1 MTTASDDPIQV
12 RVGSATK
19 AGSGGPHFLAP
30 VGSGFSVP
38 PVEPKGLGRG
48 PLPPWRACVRKG
60 LVLGGLI
67 GGGFLLPPERNVPN
81 LDAGADAERAS
92 FDVAEGFEVNLF
104 AADPLLA
111 KPTQINF
118 DARGRLWVACS
129 EAYPQIKP
137 DQPANDKV
145 VVLED
150 GDGDGVAEKAKVFA
164 EGLLIPTG
172 VEPGDGGAYVADGT
186 ELLHL
191 KDTDGDG
198 KADERRVVLSGFGT
212 EDTHHILHTLRWG
225 PDGALYFNQSIYIH
239 SHIETPWGVQRLSGG
254 GIWRFQPESGWLTV
268 FARGWVNPW
277 GHAFDRWGQSF
288 VTDGAG
294 GQGINHAIPGG
305 SYVSAVGAGR
315 TLPGLNPGSPKFCG
329 AEILSGRHLPEDY
342 RGQILTNDFRANN
355 VRRFALT
362 DNGSTFHSR
371 PQPDLIRTRYQAFR
385 PIDIK
390 MGPDG
395 AVYVADW
402 FNPIINHGEVDFRD
416 PRRDHT
422 RGRIWRVTAKG
433 RPLVD
438 RPRLVDAPV
447 PQLLDSLKS
456 PEDWTRHFA
465 KRVLKERGRAEVEPA
480 LIAWIKG
487 LDPSDPQVEH
497 HRLEA
502 LWVYESL
509 GVVAPELL
517 TQVACSTD
525 PHARSAAVRVT
536 EHWLGRIDDPFGRL
550 ALGVADLDPRVR
562 LEAVRALGHAPEA
575 RGAEIALRALDRPM
589 DKTLDHAL
597 WATLRDLRS
606 FWHQALAEGRFDYGG
621 DTRRLVYALEA
632 VGSGAAIRP
641 LVEALRAG
649 VVDPAQQDQARN
661 LIASLGGP
669 GDLAILLNLA
679 LDPAISN
686 GRRAGLLA
694 ALADAAERRK
704 VVPEGDLARVG
715 RWLDPASVAP
725 PSVQAEAVRAIGAW
739 KLEPLRDRV
748 EAIAGSDP
756 APSVVR
762 SAAILALAAFGGD
775 QGMTVLDALTRSGRP
790 IAERWEAAA
799 ALSRLDLGRGAGRAV
814 ALLGASAADSTSTA
828 AADPSPLFEAF
839 LGRQGGGEALASAL
853 ADGSPPPSISPQW
866 AEAGVRVATRMGR
879 PVGSPLVL
887 ALNRAGGLSTGVV
900 SQRSWSAAERASIVL
915 DVQRRGDPAR
925 GEAIFRRNA
934 LQCLNCHAIAG
945 AGGRVGPGLE
955 SLGASAPVDYLVDS
969 LVEPNKAVKEGYHAL
984 TVATSEGRVY
994 NGIKVGQT
1002 DLLLLLRDSDDR
1014 EISVPFASIDERK
1027 DAGSLMPAGLVDGL
1041 TRAELVDLVRFL
1053 SELGKLGPY
1062 AVSPQVRPARRW
1074 EVAASPLGTPPTATP
1089 PPLEAIV
1096 AGADPSGPS
1105 WSPTYST
1112 VAGVVPLA
1120 DLPTTVAREG
1130 RFTLAR
1136 TGIEVSTPG
1145 LVRLA
1150 ITPQTTTVWVD
1161 GRRVS
1166 VPSEAGIDTGVDV
1179 DLTAGPH
1186 LVTLAVPI
1194 GTAAPSVRL
1203 EIRDAAG
1210 SPAQA
1215 RPVLG
1220 K

>member
-1 MTTASDDPIQV
+1 MRTASDDLIQV
-12 RVGSATK
+12 RVSPATK

-30 VGSGFSVP
+30 AGPGFSVP
-38 PVEPKGLGRG
+38 SAGLKGSGRG
-48 PLPPWRACVRKG
+48 PLPPWRRWVRKG
-60 LVLGGLI
+60 LVLGGLV
-67 GGGFLLPPERNVPN
+67 GGGFLLPPNRNVPN
-81 LDAGADAERAS
+81 LDADADAERAS

-137 DQPANDKV
+137 DQAANDKV

-150 GDGDGVAEKAKVFA
+150 ADGDGKAEKASVFA

-191 KDTDGDG
+191 KDSDGDG
-198 KADERRVVLSGFGT
+198 KADERKVVLSGFGT

-254 GIWRFQPESGWLTV
+254 GIWRFQAESGWLTV

-277 GHAFDRWGQSF
+277 GHAFDPWGQSF

-305 SYVSAVGAGR
+305 SYVTAVGAGR
-315 TLPGLNPGSPKFCG
+315 TLPGLNPGSPKLCG

-355 VRRFALT
+355 VRRFALS
-362 DNGSTFHSR
+362 DNGSTYHSR

-385 PIDIK
+385 PIDVK

-395 AVYVADW
+395 AVYIADW
-402 FNPIINHGEVDFRD
+402 YNPIINHGEVDFRD

-438 RPRLVDAPV
+438 RPRLVDAPLC
-447 PQLLDSLKS
+447 QLLDSLKA

-480 LIAWIKG
+480 LRAWVNG
-487 LDPSDPQVEH
+487 LDPGDPGFDH

-509 GVVAPELL
+509 GAVAPDLL
-517 TQVACSTD
+517 TEVANSRS

-575 RGAEIALRALDRPM
+575 KGAEIALRALDKPM

-597 WATLRDLRS
+597 WATLRDLRP
-606 FWHQALAEGRFDYGG
+606 FWHQALSEGRFDYGG
-621 DTRRLVYALEA
+621 DARRLVYALEA
-632 VGSGAAIRP
+632 VGSGASIRP
-641 LVEALRAG
+641 LVEALRTG
-649 VVDPAQQDQARN
+649 KIDPGQEDQARN
-661 LIASLGGP
+661 LVASLGGP
-669 GDLAILLNLA
+669 SDLAMLLNLA
-679 LDPAISN
+679 LDPATSD

-715 RWLDPASVAP
+715 RWLDPSSPAA
-725 PSVQAEAVRAIGAW
+725 PSVQAEAVRAIAAW

-748 EAIAGSDP
+748 EAIASSGQ
-756 APSVVR
+756 APDQVR
-762 SAAILALAAFGGD
+762 SAAILGLTGFGGD
-775 QGMTVLDALTRSGRP
+775 RGITALDALSRLSRP

-799 ALSRLDLGRGAGRAV
+799 ALSRLDLKRGTERAV
-814 ALLGASAADSTSTA
+814 ALLGASAADST
-828 AADPSPLFEAF
+828 AADPSSLFEAL
-839 LGRQGGGEALASAL
+839 LGRQGGADALALAL
-853 ADGSPPPSISPQW
+853 VDGSPPPSISPQW

-887 ALNRAGGLSTGVV
+887 ALNRAGGLSAGVV
-900 SQRSWSAAERASIVL
+900 SQRSWSAAERASIVAE
-915 DVQRRGDPAR
+915 VPRRGDPAR

-1002 DLLLLLRDSDDR
+1002 DLLLLLRDADDR

-1062 AVSPQVRPARRW
+1062 AVSPQVRLARRW
-1074 EVAASPLGTPPTATP
+1074 EVAAAPSGTPSATP
-1089 PPLEAIV
+1089 SPLEAIV
-1096 AGADPSGPS
+1096 ANADPSGPS

-1112 VAGVVPLA
+1112 VTGVVPLA
-1120 DLPTTVAREG
+1120 DLPGTAAREG

-1136 TGIEVSTPG
+1136 TGVEVTASG

-1150 ITPQTTTVWVD
+1150 ITPQTATVWVD

-1166 VPSEAGIDTGVDV
+1166 VPSEAGIDTGLDV
-1179 DLTAGPH
+1179 DLTTGTH
-1186 LVTLAVPI
+1186 MITLAVPV
-1194 GTAAPSVRL
+1194 GTAAPSIRL
-1203 EIRDAAG
+1203 EIRDVAG

-1215 RPVLG
+1215 RPILG